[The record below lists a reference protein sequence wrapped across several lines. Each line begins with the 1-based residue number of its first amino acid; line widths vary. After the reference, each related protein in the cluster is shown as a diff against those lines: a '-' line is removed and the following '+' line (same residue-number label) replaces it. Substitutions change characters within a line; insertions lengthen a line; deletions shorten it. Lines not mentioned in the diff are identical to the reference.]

1 MTNPGF
7 ALRRPVRR
15 VRRLIA
21 TLMLLHYAAAT
32 WAIPAVHA
40 FLSDDRPIKAA
51 HVEQQGDKN
60 CQPVHNHLN
69 CSAFSVA
76 RLLAAPPPASRVP
89 DSDYTVAARRP
100 AEPMGRPLFAVVS
113 SLGSRAPPL
122 V

>member
-1 MTNPGF
+1 
-7 ALRRPVRR
+7 
-15 VRRLIA
+15 
-21 TLMLLHYAAAT
+21 MLLHYAAAT
-32 WAIPAVHA
+32 WVIPAAHA
-40 FLSDDRPIKAA
+40 ALSDERPVKAA
-51 HVEQQGDKN
+51 HVEPQGDKT

-89 DSDYTVAARRP
+89 DSDHPVAARRP
-100 AEPMGRPLFAVVS
+100 AEPMGRPPVAAVS